1 MVMVLVEEM
10 QEMEQDRVVQ
20 MVLVE
25 EALGIQANMYP
36 KHVTTTLVLMEHLEE
51 LDVLVVHIV

>member
-1 MVMVLVEEM
+1 
-10 QEMEQDRVVQ
+10 MEQDRVVQ

-25 EALGIQANMYP
+25 EALGIQANMYQ